1 MPSQTTTPP
10 QSRRSSATWPSFFLF
25 FLSPV
30 LVATLLVY
38 HLDSFDPVHLP
49 LHELTQ
55 PPLKAP
61 LTNHAILKSS
71 EFVGQGQLNG
81 PEDILYHAVS
91 GVFYTS
97 CVDGWIKRVTVNES
111 VDDMVVSSWVNTG
124 GRPLGLAFDRTND
137 ALIVADA
144 YKGLLRVSRDGGI
157 EVLTM
162 EAEGVKFK
170 LTDEVAIAE
179 DGAMYFTDASY
190 DYNVAESIFD
200 ILEGKPRGRLLR
212 YDPATKQTEVL
223 LHDLYFANGVA
234 ISPDQQSL
242 VFCETP
248 MKRCRKYYIDG
259 EKKGKVEKFA
269 DNLPGVPDN
278 IHYDGEGHYWIAFP
292 AGINAM
298 WDFAYKHPILRKAM
312 AILTKHLGPLPLEK
326 DSGVFVVD
334 LEGKPVAH
342 YSDPQLAMVTSGVK
356 IGTHLYCGSL
366 VENRILRLDLAKHP
380 AQQTA

>member
-1 MPSQTTTPP
+1 MP
-10 QSRRSSATWPSFFLF
+10 FFLF
-25 FLSPV
+25 FVSPV

-61 LTNHAILKSS
+61 LTNNAILRSS
-71 EFVGQGQLNG
+71 ELVGQGQLDA
-81 PEDILYHAVS
+81 PEDILYDGVA

-111 VDDMVVSSWVNTG
+111 VADMVVTSWVNTG

-137 ALIVADA
+137 GLVVADA
-144 YKGLLRVSRDGGI
+144 SKGLLRVSRDGGI
-157 EVLTM
+157 EVLTV

-170 LTDEVAIAE
+170 LTDEIAIAE
-179 DGAMYFTDASY
+179 DGAMYFTDASSVY
-190 DYNVAESIFD
+190 SVAEAIFD
-200 ILEGKPRGRLLR
+200 ILEGKPHGRLLR
-212 YDPATKQTEVL
+212 YDPVTKQTEVL
-223 LHDLYFANGVA
+223 LHDLYFANGVQV
-234 ISPDQQSL
+234 SPDQQSL
-242 VFCETP
+242 VFCESS
-248 MKRCRKYYIDG
+248 MKRCSKYYIDG

-278 IHYDGEGHYWIAFP
+278 IHYDGEGHYWIALP
-292 AGINAM
+292 GGISTL
-298 WDFAYKHPILRKAM
+298 WDYAFKQPILRKII
-312 AILTKHLGPLPLEK
+312 AILTKHLWPLQLEN
-326 DSGVFVVD
+326 SGVFVVD
-334 LEGKPVAH
+334 LEGKPVAL
-342 YSDPQLAMVTSGVK
+342 YSDPQLSMITSGVK

-366 VENRILRLDLAKHP
+366 VDNRILRLDLAKHP

>member
-1 MPSQTTTPP
+1 MPSQSTPP
-10 QSRRSSATWPSFFLF
+10 QTRRKSTAWPSSFFIY

-61 LTNHAILKSS
+61 FTNHAILKSS
-71 EFVGQGQLNG
+71 ELVGQGQLNA
-81 PEDILYHAVS
+81 PEDILYDAVS

-97 CVDGWIKRVTVNES
+97 CADGWIKRVTVNDS
-111 VDDMVVSSWVNTG
+111 VADMAVSNLVNTG
-124 GRPLGLAFDRTND
+124 GRPLGLALDRTSN

-144 YKGLLRVSRDGGI
+144 YKGLLRVSGDGGI
-157 EVLTM
+157 EVLTV

-170 LTDEVAIAE
+170 LTDEVTVAE
-179 DGAMYFTDASY
+179 DGTIYFTDASY
-190 DYNVAESIFD
+190 DYTVAESSFD

-212 YDPATKQTEVL
+212 YDPDTKQTDVL
-223 LHDLYFANGVA
+223 LHDLYFANGVE

-248 MKRCRKYYIDG
+248 MRRCRKYYIDG

-269 DNLPGVPDN
+269 DNLPGFPDN
-278 IHYDGEGHYWIAFP
+278 IHYDGEGHYWIAMP
-292 AGINAM
+292 GGANALL
-298 WDFAYKHPILRKAM
+298 DYTFKQPILRKTV
-312 AILTKHLGPLPLEK
+312 AILTKHLGPLHSEK
-326 DSGVFVVD
+326 NSGVFVVD

-342 YSDPQLAMVTSGVK
+342 YSDPQLAMLTSGVK
-356 IGTHLYCGSL
+356 IGTHLYCGSI
-366 VENRILRLDLAKHP
+366 VQNHILRLDLAKHP
-380 AQQTA
+380 AQPTT

>member
-1 MPSQTTTPP
+1 MASQTM
-10 QSRRSSATWPSFFLF
+10 SFFLF
-25 FLSPV
+25 FASPV

-71 EFVGQGQLNG
+71 ELVGQGQLSG
-81 PEDILYHAVS
+81 PEDILYDAAP

-97 CVDGWIKRVTVNES
+97 CADGWIKRVTVNES
-111 VDDMVVSSWVNTG
+111 VADMAVSSWVNTG
-124 GRPLGLAFDRTND
+124 GRPLGLALDRTND

-144 YKGLLRVSRDGGI
+144 YKPPYDCEQGLLRVSRDGGI
-157 EVLTM
+157 EVLTV

-190 DYNVAESIFD
+190 VYSMAEAIFD
-200 ILEGKPRGRLLR
+200 ILEGKPHGRLLR
-212 YDPATKQTEVL
+212 YDPVTKQTEVL

-234 ISPDQQSL
+234 VSPDQQSL

-292 AGINAM
+292 GGINAM
-298 WDFAYKHPILRKAM
+298 WDFAFKQPVLRKAM
-312 AILTKHLGPLPLEK
+312 AILTKHLGPLQMEK
-326 DSGVFVVD
+326 NSGVFVVD

-342 YSDPQLAMVTSGVK
+342 YSDPQLALLTSGVK
-356 IGTHLYCGSL
+356 IGTHLYCGS
-366 VENRILRLDLAKHP
+366 VAFNHILRLDLAKHP
-380 AQQTA
+380 AQQTG